1 MTTEQRYG
9 HALENIAL
17 ICSGETW
24 VGDMSNPTTFDEGR
38 LTLDAKEVIQ
48 DQVTRALKQGK
59 RMSGVETIPDNATD
73 LLEEMDAYHNFTK
86 GEFDLWG
93 NPTVEPDPFRA
104 EETRKRGLKLARVV
118 VRDLVANKLN
128 KQNKSC

>member
-1 MTTEQRYG
+1 MQEFTK
-9 HALENIAL
+9 I
-17 ICSGETW
+17 
-24 VGDMSNPTTFDEGR
+24 V
-38 LTLDAKEVIQ
+38 
-48 DQVTRALKQGK
+48 
-59 RMSGVETIPDNATD
+59 GVETIPDNATD

-93 NPTVEPDPFRA
+93 NPTVEPDPVRA